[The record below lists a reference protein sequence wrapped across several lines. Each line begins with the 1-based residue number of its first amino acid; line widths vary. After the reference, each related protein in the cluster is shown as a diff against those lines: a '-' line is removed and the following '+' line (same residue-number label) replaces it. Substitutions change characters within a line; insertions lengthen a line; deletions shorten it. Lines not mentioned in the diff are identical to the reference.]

1 MGFNKR
7 FIKHSIKN
15 IASFFNITN
24 LFLFIVFI
32 IALFY
37 FFNNKITLI
46 EGNDKL
52 KSKGNDKDSPKN
64 NAENSYTITDDVLP
78 PSDHVTQGH
87 KVI

>member
-1 MGFNKR
+1 MTFNKR
-7 FIKHSIKN
+7 FIKYSIKN

-46 EGNDKL
+46 EGNDRL
-52 KSKGNDKDSPKN
+52 KSKGNDEDSPKKD
-64 NAENSYTITDDVLP
+64 AEKSYNITNDALP
-78 PSDHVTQGH
+78 PSDHVTQGN

>member
-1 MGFNKR
+1 MTFNKR
-7 FIKHSIKN
+7 FIKHYIKN
-15 IASFFNITN
+15 ITSLFNITN
-24 LFLFIVFI
+24 LFLFVAFI

-52 KSKGNDKDSPKN
+52 KSKGNDKDGAKKD
-64 NAENSYTITDDVLP
+64 AEKSYTITDDVLP
-78 PSDHVTQGH
+78 PSDHVTRGH

>member
-1 MGFNKR
+1 MTFNKR

-15 IASFFNITN
+15 ITSLFNITN
-24 LFLFIVFI
+24 LFLFVAFI

-52 KSKGNDKDSPKN
+52 KSKGKDEDGAKKESEKN
-64 NAENSYTITDDVLP
+64 YNVANGALP
-78 PSDHVTQGH
+78 PSDHVTRGH
-87 KVI
+87 KV

>member
-1 MGFNKR
+1 MTFNKK

-15 IASFFNITN
+15 ITSFFNITN
-24 LFLFIVFI
+24 LFLFVAFI

-37 FFNNKITLI
+37 FFNNKITVI

-52 KSKGNDKDSPKN
+52 KSKGNDEAAPKN
-64 NAENSYTITDDVLP
+64 KAENSYKVSDEILP
-78 PSDHVTQGH
+78 PSDHETQGH